1 MRLKELLSGD
11 VIRIP
16 LKNTEKNAIIEEMVD
31 ILDKAGK
38 LKDKRAVLKAVLERE
53 QVMSTGMGDGIAI
66 PHAKTDGVEKLIAAF
81 GVTKEPVD
89 FKSIDN
95 KPVRIIFILVGPPD
109 LTSPHLKVLSRISRL
124 THRKEFREKL
134 AAAQSSKD
142 VIDTITQEEQKHFVI

>member
-1 MRLKELLSGD
+1 MRLKDLLSGD

-16 LKNTEKNAIIEEMVD
+16 LENTEKNAIIEEMVD

-38 LKDKRAVLKAVLERE
+38 LKDKKAVLKAVLERE

-95 KPVRIIFILVGPPD
+95 KPVRIIFLLVGPTD

-134 AAAQSSKD
+134 AAAKNSKQ
-142 VIDTITQEEQKHFVI
+142 VIDAITQEEQKYFVI

>member
-1 MRLKELLSGD
+1 MRLKDLLSGD

-16 LKNTEKNAIIEEMVD
+16 LENTEKNAIIEEMVD

-38 LKDKRAVLKAVLERE
+38 LKDKKAVLKAVLERE

-66 PHAKTDGVEKLIAAF
+66 PHAKTDGVDELIAAF

-95 KPVRIIFILVGPPD
+95 KPVRIIFLLVGPTD

-134 AAAQSSKD
+134 AAAKNSNQ
-142 VIDTITQEEQKHFVI
+142 VIDAITQEEQKYFVI

>member
-1 MRLKELLSGD
+1 MRLKDLLSGD

-16 LKNTEKNAIIEEMVD
+16 LKNTEKNAIIEEMID

-38 LKDKRAVLKAVLERE
+38 LKDKKAVSKAVLERE

-81 GVTKEPVD
+81 GLTKEPVD

-95 KPVRIIFILVGPPD
+95 KPVRIIFLLVGPTD

-134 AAAQSSKD
+134 AAAKNSKQ
-142 VIDTITQEEQKHFVI
+142 VIDAITQEEQKYFVI

>member
-1 MRLKELLSGD
+1 MRLKDLLSGD

-16 LKNTEKNAIIEEMVD
+16 LENTEKNAIIEEMVD

-38 LKDKRAVLKAVLERE
+38 LKDKKAVLKAVLERE

-66 PHAKTDGVEKLIAAF
+66 PHAKTDGVDELIAAF

-95 KPVRIIFILVGPPD
+95 KPVRIIFLLVGPTD

-134 AAAQSSKD
+134 AAAKNSKQ
-142 VIDTITQEEQKHFVI
+142 VIDAITQEEQKYFVI

>member
-1 MRLKELLSGD
+1 MRLKDLLSGD

-16 LKNTEKNAIIEEMVD
+16 LENTEKNAIIEEMID
-31 ILDKAGK
+31 ILNKAGK
-38 LKDKRAVLKAVLERE
+38 LKDKKAVLKAVLERE

-81 GVTKEPVD
+81 GLTKEPVD

-95 KPVRIIFILVGPPD
+95 KPVRIIFLLVGPTD

-134 AAAQSSKD
+134 AAAKNSKQ
-142 VIDTITQEEQKHFVI
+142 VIDAITQEEQKYFVI